1 MRQKTRSVTFLCM
14 AAALQ
19 AMGILGYS
27 FAMAVH
33 SAMEYNSNTSH

>member
-1 MRQKTRSVTFLCM
+1 M

-19 AMGILGYS
+19 AMGIPGYS

-33 SAMEYNSNTSH
+33 SAMEYNSNTSHQVTTTTMYLFLV